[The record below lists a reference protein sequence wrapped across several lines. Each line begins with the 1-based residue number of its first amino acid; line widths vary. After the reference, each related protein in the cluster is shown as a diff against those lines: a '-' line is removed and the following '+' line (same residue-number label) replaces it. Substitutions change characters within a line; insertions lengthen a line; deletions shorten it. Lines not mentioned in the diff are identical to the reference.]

1 MSSKKYLIIVGGPT
15 ASGKTTL
22 AIKLAQY
29 FNTEIISC
37 DSRQFFK
44 ELKIGTARPTPEEL
58 EAAPHHFVAHLSIFQ
73 KYTVG
78 DFEQE
83 ALQLLEQ
90 LYEKHQHI
98 VLVGG
103 SGLYIKALCEGLDQ
117 FPEVDVAI
125 RAQWNQVFEEEGLA
139 PLQEAL
145 KEYDPDY
152 YKEVD
157 LQNPKRLIRALSVYT
172 ASGQPFSSFRKHK
185 KAERFFIPIYL
196 YLDWERSALYERINQ
211 RVELMLQEG
220 LEEEAR
226 QLFPNRQLNA
236 LQTVGYQELFDYLE
250 GKHSL
255 EDAVELIKRNTR
267 RYAKRQLTWLRK
279 EAYWQALIPGD
290 VDGAIQYVLQKSV

>member
-22 AIKLAQY
+22 AIKLAQH
-29 FNTEIISC
+29 FNTELLSC

-44 ELKIGTARPTPEEL
+44 ELKIGTARPTSVEL
-58 EAAPHHFVAHLSIFQ
+58 EAAPHHLVAHLSIFQ
-73 KYTVG
+73 NYTVG
-78 DFEQE
+78 DFEKE
-83 ALQLLEQ
+83 ALHILEQ
-90 LYEKHQHI
+90 LYKKHQYA

-103 SGLYIKALCEGLDQ
+103 SGLYIRALCEGLDQ
-117 FPEVDVAI
+117 FPEVDAAI
-125 RAQWNQVFEEEGLA
+125 RAQWNQIFEEGGLA
-139 PLQEAL
+139 PLQQAL
-145 KEYDPDY
+145 KEYDLDY

-185 KAERFFIPIYL
+185 KAPRSFTPIYL
-196 YLDWERSALYERINQ
+196 YINWERSKLYERINQ

-220 LEEEAR
+220 LEEEVR
-226 QLFPNRQLNA
+226 QLFPHRQLNA
-236 LQTVGYQELFDYLE
+236 LRTVGYQEFFDYFE

-255 EDAVELIKRNTR
+255 EEAIELIKRNTR

-279 EAYWQALIPGD
+279 EAHWKALEPGD
-290 VDGAIQYVLQKSV
+290 VDGAIQHVLQKSV